1 VIWFFKRRPGSNPNN
16 ALFKQILD
24 RSSFKK
30 GSCSSTFLLYSF
42 RKTITDNYVY
52 IESIFPICL
61 CIIKNVRKQ
70 KLAEGDTVLIHTQ
83 STEKVTAN
91 TIFLDTFNKPPFT

>member
-1 VIWFFKRRPGSNPNN
+1 M
-16 ALFKQILD
+16 
-24 RSSFKK
+24 
-30 GSCSSTFLLYSF
+30 
-42 RKTITDNYVY
+42 Y